1 MSNRFRSSMPTGELL
16 KALLELGLEL
26 QDIENV
32 TREVAANLNT
42 YIWLDAP
49 MNLYVNSTTGVD
61 QSATGR
67 GFTAEMPFKSLAF
80 ALNYVSSLYNIN
92 QYNVTIYLA
101 DGEYN
106 LDGVTLL
113 PNFTYTTGRIIIRG
127 NATNR
132 ENVKVGTLSGSRGC
146 RFDLWDLTI
155 YPRYRNSNG
164 NTYGIIVEQMTY
176 ASCNNLGMMIEDTG
190 VTRNI
195 ACFAA
200 NASGTVKIGGTSKHT
215 VTFTDTQKIAGL
227 LSANTGGQIAISQD
241 IEMVG
246 DGGVTSAVATAN
258 ILGMINCWISSGSGL
273 GRAPLITATSAAF
286 TGRRYRAL
294 LNGIIRVDAVVAGD
308 ENFFPGTIAGTIE
321 TGGQYSAS

>member
-61 QSATGR
+61 TVATGR

-106 LDGVTLL
+106 LDGVTQL
-113 PNFTYTTGRIIIRG
+113 PNFTYTTGKIIIRG

-132 ENVKVGTLSGSRGC
+132 ENVKVGTLQGSRGC
-146 RFDLWDLTI
+146 RFDLYDLTI

-164 NTYGIIVEQMTY
+164 NAYGIVVEQMTH
-176 ASCNNLGMMIEDTG
+176 ASCSNIGMMIENTG
-190 VTRNI
+190 VTRAI
-195 ACFAA
+195 ACFQA
-200 NASGTVKIGGTSKHT
+200 NTSGTLAIGGTSKHT
-215 VTFTDTQKIAGL
+215 ITFTDTQKITAL
-227 LSANTGGQIAISQD
+227 LYATDGGRVIVTQD

-246 DGGVTSAVATAN
+246 DGGVTSAVANVVSLGTIN
-258 ILGMINCWISSGSGL
+258 IGTDSGNGL
-273 GRAPLITATSAAF
+273 GRAPLVTATSAAF

-308 ENFFPGTIAGTIE
+308 ENFFPGTIAGVLE
-321 TGGQYSAS
+321 TGGQYSAY

>member
-61 QSATGR
+61 TVATGR
-67 GFTAEMPFKSLAF
+67 GFTAEMPFKSLSF

-92 QYNVTIYLA
+92 KYNVTIYLA

-106 LDGVTLL
+106 LNGVTQL
-113 PNFTYTTGRIIIRG
+113 PNFTYTTGKIIIRG

-132 ENVKVGTLSGSRGC
+132 ENVKVGTLQGSRGC
-146 RFDLWDLTI
+146 RFDLYDLTI
-155 YPRYRNSNG
+155 YPRYRNNNG
-164 NTYGIIVEQMTY
+164 NAYGIVGEQMTY
-176 ASCNNLGMMIEDTG
+176 VYCNNLGMMIEDTG
-190 VTRNI
+190 VTRSI
-195 ACFAA
+195 ACFVARV
-200 NASGTVKIGGTSKHT
+200 SGTVEISGTSKHT
-215 VTFTDTQKIAGL
+215 VTFTDTQKINTL
-227 LSANTGGQIAISQD
+227 LSATDGGRVTVTQD

-246 DGGVTSAVATAN
+246 DGGVTSAVAIVISLGIIN
-258 ILGMINCWISSGSGL
+258 IGVTSETGL
-273 GRAPLITATSAAF
+273 GRAPLVTATSAAF
-286 TGRRYRAL
+286 TGRRYRASV
-294 LNGIIRVDAVVAGD
+294 NGTIRVDTVVAGD
-308 ENFFPGTIAGTIE
+308 ENFFPGTIAGVLE
-321 TGGQYSAS
+321 TGGQYSAY

>member
-67 GFTAEMPFKSLAF
+67 GFTAEMPFKSLVF

-106 LDGVTLL
+106 LDGVTQL
-113 PNFTYTTGRIIIRG
+113 PNFTYTTGRIIIKG

-164 NTYGIIVEQMTY
+164 NAYGIIVEQMTY
-176 ASCNNLGMMIEDTG
+176 VYCSNLGMMIEDTG
-190 VTRNI
+190 VTRFIN
-195 ACFAA
+195 CFVART
-200 NASGTVKIGGTSKHT
+200 SGTVDISGTSKHT

-227 LSANTGGQIAISQD
+227 LSATDGGRVTVVQD

-246 DGGVTSAVATAN
+246 DGGVTSAVATVISLGIIN
-258 ILGMINCWISSGSGL
+258 IGMAPGTGL
-273 GRAPLITATSAAF
+273 GRAPLVTATSAAF

-294 LNGIIRVDAVVAGD
+294 MNGTIRVDAVVAGD
-308 ENFFPGTIAGTIE
+308 ENFFPGTIAGTLE
-321 TGGQYSAS
+321 TGGQYSAY